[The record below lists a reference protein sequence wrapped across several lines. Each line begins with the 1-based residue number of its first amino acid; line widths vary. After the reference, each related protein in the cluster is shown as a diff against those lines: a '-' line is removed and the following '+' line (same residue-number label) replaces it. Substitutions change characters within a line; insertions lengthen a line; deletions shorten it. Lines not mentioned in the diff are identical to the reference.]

1 MRTWSCAAL
10 VGVLLASATPAL
22 AGGKVGLGVGAG
34 AAAVKD
40 DLLALIAEQGE
51 AVEIAKAPPKGAKRK
66 AWAKDAQGS
75 LGLTAVVAAEVTG
88 KRLKLG
94 LWVDGKPVSATGA
107 NLKGKGLD
115 AGAKSALKSWLK
127 AQLGGPGGARAAATA
142 AAGAEE
148 EEEEE
153 APAVAPPPPPAKGGK
168 GAVAKAEP
176 RGGPVVAPPPPPPTA
191 RRDDDEGSSAV
202 GSGSRSAPRDDD
214 DDAPAARPEP
224 SASSAGD
231 RNIAGGK
238 SGKSGDF
245 GGGFLGSSLGLAAGL
260 PPLLVVHAEFHSVG
274 RGFSYSDPITGN
286 LRPYSVTFMPTP
298 GVSVEAYPLTLVGNP
313 ALAGLGLSFGFR
325 TSLGVKSARANSTLE
340 FPTTYSALEVG
351 AHYRISLGEGFGG
364 PALIPAIGW
373 SSTSFEL
380 SPVEGTREE
389 QLPNVS
395 YPGLKLGLGF
405 DTPLFASVRL
415 FGDGAFV
422 IVGAPGEIISDTFFA
437 IGSVNGLVARLGF
450 SVGFMDHV
458 AAEVGVAYQHF
469 FYDFDPEVGDTFV
482 AGGALDQYVVGKAG
496 VRIDL

>member
-1 MRTWSCAAL
+1 MRSWSCAAL
-10 VGVLLASATPAL
+10 LGVLVVASPAW

-75 LGLTAVVAAEVTG
+75 LGLTAVVAAEVAG

-142 AAGAEE
+142 AADAED

-153 APAVAPPPPPAKGGK
+153 APVVAPPPPPAKGGK

-191 RRDDDEGSSAV
+191 RRDDDEGSTAV
-202 GSGSRSAPRDDD
+202 AGRADRDD

-224 SASSAGD
+224 SASAGGD
-231 RNIAGGK
+231 RNIAGAR

-245 GGGFLGSSLGLAAGL
+245 GGGFLGSALGIAPGL

-274 RGFSYSDPITGN
+274 RGFSYSDPITAN
-286 LRPYSVTFMPTP
+286 LRPYSVAFMPTP
-298 GVSVEAYPLTLVGNP
+298 GVSVEAYPLTLVGSP

-351 AHYRISLGEGFGG
+351 AHYRINLGEGFGG
-364 PALIPAIGW
+364 AALIPALGW

-380 SPVEGTREE
+380 SPVDGTRED

-405 DTPLFASVRL
+405 DTPLFAAVRL

-469 FYDFDPEVGDTFV
+469 FYDFDPDVGDTFI
-482 AGGALDQYVVGKAG
+482 AGGALDQFVVGKAG